1 MASDYSTQQVLR
13 HEEEQYVEPYS
24 DRPVAHP
31 SQSHQD
37 MAEPGPGETAE
48 QHAAHAA
55 YPPKKHW
62 GLGRR
67 AETILFYTVVI
78 PSWFFEI
85 AAAAVAPYY
94 KTHSPQFIACATIW
108 LFLWAFGWWQTATAM
123 LQRASWVRDES
134 NLKDRRQ
141 FLYLSVRLNRLM
153 MPTALIAFV
162 TFLVAYVRRHQYHD
176 LAFWLLFLLLFI
188 LNTVGCVMN
197 AYNNIGW
204 ECDRLHYEEG
214 EAPMK
219 YTRLAMLG
227 IPS

>member
-1 MASDYSTQQVLR
+1 MAADYSSQQVLR
-13 HEEEQYVEPYS
+13 HQEEQFTEPYS
-24 DRPVAHP
+24 DRPEVQL
-31 SQSHQD
+31 SKSHRE
-37 MAEPGPGETAE
+37 MAEPAPGETAE
-48 QHAAHAA
+48 QHAAHAI
-55 YPPKKHW
+55 YQSKKHW
-62 GLGRR
+62 GLDRR
-67 AETILFYTVVI
+67 SGTILFYAIAI
-78 PSWFFEI
+78 PSWVFEI
-85 AAAAVAPYY
+85 VASALAPYY
-94 KTHSPQFIACATIW
+94 KTHSAPFIACATIW
-108 LFLWAFGWWQTATAM
+108 LFLWAFAWLQTASAM

-141 FLYLSVRLNRLM
+141 FLDLSVRLNQLM

-162 TFLVAYVRRHQYHD
+162 TFLVAYTGRRHYHD
-176 LAFWLLFLLLFI
+176 LTFWLLFLLLFI